1 MTDQRGSRVKLHAMR
16 DVQASTSRGLVGS
29 KQRLLASQHNNL
41 PMTADAQMLLKVL
54 GKRPD
59 MRTVEEID
67 NLFEWVLKNGS
78 TNKLFSGIQ
87 DVICKTI
94 CREMTLYT
102 APPNSVICYQGD
114 FGDVFYIIISGQVA
128 LYVDENEKK
137 QAKPFEDDVKLLL
150 QRALL
155 DDNIA
160 SSAANNVS
168 ASTRHLHSDAAHQ
181 LKQFGKFIRF
191 IGSGGTFGELAV
203 MEPTAQRTCTV
214 VSTTVTS
221 FICLKRAAYQRLVR
235 ASNGDTVG
243 FTQYEFLEDLFYFES
258 WSHGDVQR
266 FSNKLRQVTIAADSF
281 LLRHGNEA
289 NVMYFIYSGI
299 VQESMPMVCLM
310 DEHGVAIKYTPVEE
324 KNKKGAAKGPSAN
337 VGAPTSTLLAD
348 TTSVPDSAGHGIPLS
363 ELKRKRVSVEIA
375 LYEEHDICGE
385 HALLYNQSHSKVDL
399 RAITDVKALVM
410 DRATWVDVFLVDRL
424 ETVVTALNL
433 FKQVAQARDHWR
445 ETRVAIAVS
454 HPRLLLTISTR
465 AMMKHA
471 HVLCGWCG
479 SGDHNTG
486 DPRCTKV
493 IAAREKA
500 NIRKKRK
507 GKTDKQKA
515 EEFAQERRRVLRG
528 NKPILHKPD
537 KEEDAKASLKMRFR
551 VAATAIVSSVQIHHA
566 TLTLPTPR
574 EQILK
579 DWQVAANNQ
588 ARICESHGQMAAP
601 KLQVPDEVRKKAEA
615 VTRPPTR
622 LRSPPTKPR
631 VARASYEPED
641 DGPEEVHG
649 MAAIAP
655 IPLAMQNS
663 LAKDNVAAEFRLNLL
678 QRLKTVQTVEA
689 YQATRT
695 DVLAA
700 MSTPDG
706 TSAKPTG
713 KDSRRPRRPKVP
725 KNRRHRRGPQ
735 STRLYRRVDRMLKK
749 LWPAEYS
756 LPQVEDSLKDVKI
769 RHD

>member
-59 MRTVEEID
+59 MRTVEGIENRTGVFTLEIKTNVVEID

-243 FTQYEFLEDLFYFES
+243 FTQYEFLDDLFYFES

-266 FSNKLRQVTIAADSF
+266 FSNKLRQSF

-375 LYEEHDICGE
+375 LYEEHDICGAAETAPCTSDSQDNDLLGE

-399 RAITDVKALVM
+399 RASKATPL
-410 DRATWVDVFLVDRL
+410 
-424 ETVVTALNL
+424 
-433 FKQVAQARDHWR
+433 AR
-445 ETRVAIAVS
+445 
-454 HPRLLLTISTR
+454 
-465 AMMKHA
+465 
-471 HVLCGWCG
+471 
-479 SGDHNTG
+479 

-537 KEEDAKASLKMRFR
+537 KDEDAKASLKMRFR
-551 VAATAIVSSVQIHHA
+551 VAATA
-566 TLTLPTPR
+566 
-574 EQILK
+574 
-579 DWQVAANNQ
+579 
-588 ARICESHGQMAAP
+588 
-601 KLQVPDEVRKKAEA
+601 VPDEVRKKAEA

-622 LRSPPTKPR
+622 PRSPHTKPR

-706 TSAKPTG
+706 TTAKPTG